1 MVRKAGPTNVIKVK
15 QEPVDP
21 QDAIINDYD
30 LVTFSV
36 RELNR
41 RLRGLS
47 KEQVVL
53 LKQRRRTLKN
63 RGYAA
68 NCREK
73 RVTQKETLE
82 EEQTRLHDEVRALSH
97 QNQLQRQ
104 KLEEV
109 QSKYQSLLKFAEKA
123 SLQVKVVTSLPVTAA
138 TSTPSSSQMESPSPV
153 AQTSQPSTSKTK
165 TEH

>member
-15 QEPVDP
+15 QEPVDTP
-21 QDAIINDYD
+21 QDTVINDYD

-41 RLRGLS
+41 RLRGLT
-47 KEQVVL
+47 KEQVIM

-73 RVTQKETLE
+73 RVSQKETLE
-82 EEQTRLHDEVRALSH
+82 EEQTRLHEEVRVLDR
-97 QNQLQRQ
+97 QNQIQKQ
-104 KLEEV
+104 KLEDV
-109 QSKYQSLLKFAEKA
+109 QAKYQSLLKFAEKTNVQVA
-123 SLQVKVVTSLPVTAA
+123 S
-138 TSTPSSSQMESPSPV
+138 
-153 AQTSQPSTSKTK
+153 
-165 TEH
+165 